1 MALQPHGAE
10 TNGNARGIS
19 AMRVLV
25 LHKKSLSTQHPAGGD
40 NHHPESYAAD
50 DFSAEEEKR
59 LGMSIRTAVFGG
71 GMVSEGR
78 GSLRRRRKGGLAAA
92 ARTGGGGGGDLK
104 GTAAHFSLP
113 PSTLPP
119 PAAPAT
125 PPRSAPYYEYAYEED
140 GYPAAVSSSA
150 GHPTTDARGLP
161 DTQPQVSRNV
171 SFSEEVEV
179 STLHEVCHH
188 LFFRC

>member
-1 MALQPHGAE
+1 MALQPHGGGK
-10 TNGNARGIS
+10 NGNARGIS

-25 LHKKSLSTQHPAGGD
+25 LHKKSLSSQHPAGRD

-59 LGMSIRTAVFGG
+59 LGMSMSIRTAVFG

-92 ARTGGGGGGDLK
+92 ARTGGGGGDLK

-125 PPRSAPYYEYAYEED
+125 PPRGTPYYEYAYEEN
-140 GYPAAVSSSA
+140 GYPAAVSSPA

-171 SFSEEVEV
+171 SFSEEVE
-179 STLHEVCHH
+179 
-188 LFFRC
+188 